1 MTQFFGSLSNY
12 PGNTGTYYYSKFFE
26 EYKYQAEYNAL
37 GVKDLSSGIS
47 DLISKGYK
55 GFSLSMPFKQEI
67 IDYLEVSDSLCQK
80 YKSCNTV
87 LIKNSTL
94 HGFNTDIYGV
104 YRVVKE
110 IPVDNKVV
118 VLGNGCI
125 GKMFASYLEHMGL
138 NFKVF
143 APSLANW
150 DERHIA
156 STVIIN
162 CTPFGTANTESPLES
177 LIGVNKVF
185 DLTFNGKELA
195 KQSSKVEYYSGVFF
209 YKEVFLQQFQ
219 LYTGIVADPEMFDYF
234 TTIRSKQN

>member
-1 MTQFFGSLSNY
+1 
-12 PGNTGTYYYSKFFE
+12 
-26 EYKYQAEYNAL
+26 
-37 GVKDLSSGIS
+37 
-47 DLISKGYK
+47 
-55 GFSLSMPFKQEI
+55 
-67 IDYLEVSDSLCQK
+67 
-80 YKSCNTV
+80 
-87 LIKNSTL
+87 
-94 HGFNTDIYGV
+94 
-104 YRVVKE
+104 
-110 IPVDNKVV
+110 
-118 VLGNGCI
+118 
-125 GKMFASYLEHMGL
+125 MGL

-219 LYTGIVADPEMFDYF
+219 LYTGIIADPEMFDYF

>member
-37 GVKDLSSGIS
+37 GVKDLSLGIS

-67 IDYLEVSDSLCQK
+67 IDHLEVSDSLCQK

-162 CTPFGTANTESPLES
+162 CTPFGTANTKSPLES
-177 LIGVNKVF
+177 LIGINKVF

-219 LYTGIVADPEMFDYF
+219 LYTGIIADPDMFNYF
-234 TTIRSKQN
+234 TTKRKKLN